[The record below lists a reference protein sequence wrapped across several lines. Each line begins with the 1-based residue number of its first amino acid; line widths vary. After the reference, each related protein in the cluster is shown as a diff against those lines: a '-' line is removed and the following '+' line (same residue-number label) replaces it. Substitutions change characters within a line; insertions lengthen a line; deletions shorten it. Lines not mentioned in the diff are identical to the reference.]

1 MKPAEEMRLRCWGV
15 VMVREAAIEK
25 VTDRVEVITGIC
37 FTLFDDSRRLVSPA
51 KLGLIDQTR
60 RLFARVVRTSG
71 KKSARFCRF
80 DIGSAFRFSARS
92 RRSQRNP
99 NAPPSPA
106 TAHSPA
112 PSSRTPGLQSPSFQQ
127 KERRARDGHLHAR
140 RVPRDHP
147 DPERNR
153 AWRSCLERVRSRARS
168 RARGRERRPR
178 LCRADARDG
187 SWRRARRARCRRVA
201 LRVVDQGRARH
212 ARGAKYPQSDRPER
226 CVLLR
231 DRTCRAT
238 QRAAPVPYPPET
250 TRASRPRSARLTDA
264 RERRTRTHDFVE
276 PSFSA
281 PVVGHER
288 DDTSSC
294 FFLRKT
300 NFLPRASVLYL
311 FRADLD
317 RRPTRPRPVR

>member
-1 MKPAEEMRLRCWGV
+1 VRNAEDGACARVNIIGRGRTRARRVELTMEQRALSLTRRRPRRSRAGEGATRLRNSTVNSIGGAPFRARRSGF
-15 VMVREAAIEK
+15 VRAGEK
-25 VTDRVEVITGIC
+25 D
-37 FTLFDDSRRLVSPA
+37 
-51 KLGLIDQTR
+51 
-60 RLFARVVRTSG
+60 RLFART
-71 KKSARFCRF
+71 FT
-80 DIGSAFRFSARS
+80 RS
-92 RRSQRNP
+92 RRSERNP
-99 NAPPSPA
+99 IASLLAP

-112 PSSRTPGLQSPSFQQ
+112 PSSRTPGFQSPSFRH
-127 KERRARDGHLHAR
+127 KERRARDGRRHAR
-140 RVPRDHP
+140 RVPSDRPGP
-147 DPERNR
+147 DRNR

-178 LCRADARDG
+178 LCRLDARDG
-187 SWRRARRARCRRVA
+187 SQRCARRARRRRVA
-201 LRVVDQGRARH
+201 LRVVDQGRASH
-212 ARGAKYPQSDRPER
+212 ARVAKYPQSDRPER

-300 NFLPRASVLYL
+300 NFPPRASVLYL